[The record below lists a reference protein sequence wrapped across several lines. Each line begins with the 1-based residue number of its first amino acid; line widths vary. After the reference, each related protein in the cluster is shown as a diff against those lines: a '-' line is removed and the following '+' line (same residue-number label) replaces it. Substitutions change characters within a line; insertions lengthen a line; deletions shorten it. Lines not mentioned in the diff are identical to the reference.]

1 MAVAVVTAFA
11 VVAVVAV
18 VAAVVVVIVVVA
30 VERTTNEFN
39 LLLHSGLETKKPRNS
54 LKTDHRKWCDQK
66 LWRKRLQLHLVFN
79 YSTSNGFLAPVGIP
93 TLTSCFSL
101 DV

>member
-11 VVAVVAV
+11 VDAVVAVVAAVVAV

-54 LKTDHRKWCDQK
+54 LKTDYRKWCDQK
-66 LWRKRLQLHLVFN
+66 LWRKRLQIHQVFN
-79 YSTSNGFLAPVGIP
+79 YSTSI
-93 TLTSCFSL
+93 TSKTSQL
-101 DV
+101 